1 MPSIPYENLS
11 LLHKDFDVRFQE
23 KFQELTERGWYV
35 LGEELNA
42 FEKQFA
48 QYCGTAYCL
57 GVGNGLDALTLS
69 LQVLDFPKGS
79 EIIVPAHTYIAT
91 ILAIINS
98 GHIPVLVEPSITSY
112 NIDTSKI
119 EEKITAKTKAIMVV
133 HLYGQLADMS
143 AMQKIAQDYQLSIIE
158 DAAQAHGA
166 YKNGK
171 KAGSFGTLGCFS
183 FYPTKN
189 LGALGDGGAIVTSD
203 VQLYEKLKALR
214 NYGSKEKYHNLYL
227 GVNSRLDEI
236 QAAFLNIKL
245 PALDAMNLH
254 KQQLAT
260 IYNQYLTPKVMKPEL
275 QSDGSHVYHI
285 YNIRTE
291 KRDELKKYLL
301 ENGVG
306 TEIHYPIPPHQQIGY
321 QTFFKEES
329 YPITEEI
336 HQTTLSLPI
345 SYALKYEQAHQV
357 CELINAYFK

>member
-1 MPSIPYENLS
+1 MPVIPYENLA
-11 LLHKDFDVRFQE
+11 LLNNDFEVSFQE
-23 KFQELTERGWYV
+23 KFKELMEKGWYI
-35 LGEELNA
+35 LGNELISFEE
-42 FEKQFA
+42 KFA
-48 QYCGTAYCL
+48 QYCGVKYCV

-69 LQVLDFPKGS
+69 LRVLEFPKGS
-79 EIIVPAHTYIAT
+79 EIIVPANTYIAT
-91 ILAIINS
+91 VLAVINA
-98 GHIPVLVEPSITSY
+98 GYVPVLVEPCLDSY
-112 NIDTSKI
+112 NIDSAQVKQ
-119 EEKITAKTKAIMVV
+119 KITTKTKAILVV
-133 HLYGQLADMS
+133 HLYGQLADMD
-143 AMQKIAQDYQLSIIE
+143 ALQKIAQEYQLPIIE

-166 YKNGK
+166 SRNGK
-171 KAGSFGTLGCFS
+171 KAGSFGVLGCFS
-183 FYPTKN
+183 FYPVKN

-260 IYNQYLTPKVMKPEL
+260 IYNQYLNSKVIKP
-275 QSDGSHVYHI
+275 QWCSDGSHVYHI
-285 YNIRTE
+285 YNIRTPH
-291 KRDELKKYLL
+291 RDRLKQYLL

-306 TEIHYPIPPHQQIGY
+306 TEIHYPVPPHQQIGY
-321 QTFFKEES
+321 QEFFRGVKL
-329 YPITEEI
+329 PITEEI

-345 SYALKYEQAHQV
+345 SYALKHEQAHQV